1 MAQEQGVIQLPGVGI
16 PRSLSD
22 RPLPVRVAVHFGRFM
37 TSKPLGGAG
46 VIVIL
51 TVVFMAVFAPVIAR
65 YDPEAVSKTSRPECG
80 TTDLEALKTVANCYS
95 PLLIEKADSDPMV
108 RLTYSSDLF
117 QKGEIIQTIASPSS
131 THWLGTDKVGRDL
144 YARIVWGAR
153 LALLVGVGAALIAV
167 CFGTILGVVSAYF
180 GGLVDMVMQRLTDA
194 FFAFPALILL
204 LLFSQVVE
212 NPNKYFNTVALGI
225 VGIASVTR
233 IARSAVLST
242 REEVYVLAARTVG
255 ASDPRI
261 MSRHILPN
269 IMAPLIV
276 IFTNSIGLYIL
287 AEASLAFIGLG
298 DATAVSWGKMV
309 NEARQLGPAK
319 PLMALFVGS
328 ALTLTVLGFN
338 LAGDALRDVLDPRLR
353 GRGGRAGF

>member
-22 RPLPVRVAVHFGRFM
+22 RPLPVRMLVHFGRFM
-37 TSKPLGGAG
+37 TTKPLGGVG
-46 VIVIL
+46 VVVIL
-51 TVVFMAVFAPVIAR
+51 LVILMAVFAPFVSR
-65 YDPEAVSKTSRPECG
+65 YDPEAVSTTSSPECG
-80 TTDLEALKTVANCYS
+80 TTELEALKTATGCYS
-95 PLLIEKADSDPMV
+95 PLLIEMADSNPIV
-108 RLTYSSDLF
+108 RLTYSSELF
-117 QKGEIIQTIASPSS
+117 QKGEVIQTIASPSS
-131 THWLGTDKVGRDL
+131 AHWLGTDKVGRDL
-144 YARIVWGAR
+144 WSRIIYGSR

-167 CFGTILGVVSAYF
+167 IIGTTLGVVSAYF
-180 GGLVDMVMQRLTDA
+180 GGLVDMVLQRLTDA

-212 NPNKYFNTVALGI
+212 DPNKYFNTVALGI

-261 MSRHILPN
+261 MARHILPN

-276 IFTNSIGLYIL
+276 IFTTSIGVYIL

-298 DATAVSWGKMV
+298 DPVAVSWGKMV

-328 ALTLTVLGFN
+328 ALTVTVLGFN